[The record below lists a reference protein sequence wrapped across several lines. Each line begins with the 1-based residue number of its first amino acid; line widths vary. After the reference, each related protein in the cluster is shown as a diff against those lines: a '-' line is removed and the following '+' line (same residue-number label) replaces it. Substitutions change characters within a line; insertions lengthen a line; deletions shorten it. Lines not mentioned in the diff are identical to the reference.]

1 MFEYSS
7 HQEWNQTLNDAY
19 IYERVIEDIYL
30 SKSEQKIFIVF
41 IRYITNYSLILIA
54 RKQVQEHEKNKWKME
69 LYSQSIWILGWL
81 SLHTQTKFQNKTKTK
96 LHKFCATSYRY
107 FSLAKFCQLRYTNEK
122 QTWTRNVL
130 WMNTNLKNIT
140 WRCGYSG
147 MIFLKTL
154 QVNLSDTC
162 HITPRIL
169 FKGRNTKHFIKI
181 GNVFVRKKHF

>member
-1 MFEYSS
+1 
-7 HQEWNQTLNDAY
+7 
-19 IYERVIEDIYL
+19 
-30 SKSEQKIFIVF
+30 
-41 IRYITNYSLILIA
+41 
-54 RKQVQEHEKNKWKME
+54 ME
-69 LYSQSIWILGWL
+69 LYSQSVWILGWL
-81 SLHTQTKFQNKTKTK
+81 SLHIQTKFQNKTKTK

-107 FSLAKFCQLRYTNEK
+107 FSLAKFCQLRYIIKK

-140 WRCGYSG
+140 LRCGYSG

-169 FKGRNTKHFIKI
+169 FKGRNTKHFKDWQRFSSKETFLVYSTFI
-181 GNVFVRKKHF
+181 NFAQRKKNVWCEWFISTYTQYCNSPYLKFYCTYLKTTTWDDIVL